1 MDKNFNDDSA
11 LFPLEADYEEI
22 DCVPVPVDRFED
34 LIRSETELAIMEA
47 AIDEL
52 ASYEAANVLKAIRTA
67 RAKFA
72 RVLVAHSPEAPE
84 DTPDA

>member
-1 MDKNFNDDSA
+1 MDENFNNDSV
-11 LFPLEADYEEI
+11 LLPFEDDYEEI

-34 LIRSETELAIMEA
+34 LIRSETELAIIEA

-52 ASYEAANVLKAIRTA
+52 ASYEAASVLKTIRTA
-67 RAKFA
+67 RAKFV
-72 RVLVAHSPEAPE
+72 RMLVVHSPDEPE